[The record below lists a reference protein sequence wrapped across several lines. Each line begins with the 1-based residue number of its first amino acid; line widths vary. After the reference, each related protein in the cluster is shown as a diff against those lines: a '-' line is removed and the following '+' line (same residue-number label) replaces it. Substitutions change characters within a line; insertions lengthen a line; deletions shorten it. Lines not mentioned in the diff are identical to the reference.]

1 MKTRLEA
8 DSIGILEVPADAY
21 YGVQSLRAK
30 HNFPITSRPLH
41 PEFIK
46 SIVILKKAA
55 ALTNENAGEL
65 SREVSEAICTACD
78 EILEGKLFDQFI
90 VDAIQGG
97 AGTSANMNANEVI
110 ANRAD
115 ELLGGTKG
123 SYQHVHPNDHVN
135 MAQENQRPFGRR
147 AVCPTFIRHIFISRK
162 AGQEIAPAGS
172 ALVNRRIDPFPFK
185 NLLNIIK
192 RPFFISRWIGGI
204 NPDQVL

>member
-65 SREVSEAICTACD
+65 SSEVSEAICTACN
-78 EILEGKLFDQFI
+78 EILEGKLF
-90 VDAIQGG
+90 
-97 AGTSANMNANEVI
+97 
-110 ANRAD
+110 
-115 ELLGGTKG
+115 
-123 SYQHVHPNDHVN
+123 
-135 MAQENQRPFGRR
+135 
-147 AVCPTFIRHIFISRK
+147 
-162 AGQEIAPAGS
+162 
-172 ALVNRRIDPFPFK
+172 
-185 NLLNIIK
+185 
-192 RPFFISRWIGGI
+192 
-204 NPDQVL
+204 